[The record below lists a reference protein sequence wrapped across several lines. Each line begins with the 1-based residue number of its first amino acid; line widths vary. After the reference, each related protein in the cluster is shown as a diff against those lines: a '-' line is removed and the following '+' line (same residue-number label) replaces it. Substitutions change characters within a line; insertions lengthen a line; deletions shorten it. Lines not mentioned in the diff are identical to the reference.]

1 MPKQPEAAND
11 NTPRPAE
18 FDARVMA
25 YMPGLKKLALR
36 YVPRKYADDLVTDT
50 IIYALEKWRNYRADG
65 GFWNWLS
72 WAMRGIVKNQA
83 TVAKAQRH
91 GAGMVVPLADHDAAV
106 DARQDDALHARD
118 VLKRMSRTREG
129 RIMIRRGLGDQLDE
143 IGRRRGIGKE
153 RVRQLEMRGRAKF
166 AEVA

>member
-1 MPKQPEAAND
+1 MPTQPEP
-11 NTPRPAE
+11 TSRPAE

-25 YMPGLKKLALR
+25 YLPGLKKLALK
-36 YVPRKYADDLVTDT
+36 YVPKKYADDLVTDT
-50 IIYALEKWRNYRADG
+50 IIYALGKWRNYREDGG
-65 GFWNWLS
+65 GFWNWLA
-72 WAMRGIVKNQA
+72 WGMRGIVKNQA
-83 TVAKAQRH
+83 TTARAQRH

-143 IGRRRGIGKE
+143 IGKRRGIGKE